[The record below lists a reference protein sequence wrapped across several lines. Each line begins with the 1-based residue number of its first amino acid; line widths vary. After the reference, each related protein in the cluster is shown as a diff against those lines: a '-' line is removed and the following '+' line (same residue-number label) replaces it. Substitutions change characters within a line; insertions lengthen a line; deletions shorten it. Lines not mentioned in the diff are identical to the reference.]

1 MRGSVMKAGSRCVI
15 LEQFGISHPLNKN
28 ADKAELVVEKM
39 QNTKKNALQ
48 RKVFF
53 VFFFNGLK
61 LPFHL
66 TFPTLTGHTCFL

>member
-1 MRGSVMKAGSRCVI
+1 MKAGSRCVI

-39 QNTKKNALQ
+39 KNTKKNALHYIES
-48 RKVFF
+48 FF
-53 VFFFNGLK
+53 FFFFFNGLK